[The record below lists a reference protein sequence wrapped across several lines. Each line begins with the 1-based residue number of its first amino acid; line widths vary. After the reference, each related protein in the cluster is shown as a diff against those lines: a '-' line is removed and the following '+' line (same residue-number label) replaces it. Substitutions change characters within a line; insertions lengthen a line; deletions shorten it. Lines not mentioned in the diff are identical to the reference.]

1 MGQTL
6 ACCGKSEAEVGEIK
20 TNKFYKDHG
29 VSSKFLQLSQR
40 EQIRIVV
47 RIQALFRGYL
57 ARKRVQ
63 QIKQSMGYRTNQGMM
78 VNYPVDANIPLN
90 YDNPDV
96 MVLPSFL
103 IFQNIREQL
112 GDFDYGQQPAETGRV
127 EYRDMVLLENGAKY
141 EGFW

>member
-6 ACCGKSEAEVGEIK
+6 ACCGKSDTEVGEVK
-20 TNKFYKDHG
+20 TNNFYKDHG
-29 VSSKFLQLSQR
+29 VSSRFLQLSLR
-40 EQIRIVV
+40 EQIRIVIK
-47 RIQALFRGYL
+47 IQALFRGYL

-96 MVLPSFL
+96 MVIKFISH
-103 IFQNIREQL
+103 IL
-112 GDFDYGQQPAETGRV
+112 GNQRAAWRFRLWPVTP
-127 EYRDMVLLENGAKY
+127 
-141 EGFW
+141 

>member
-96 MVLPSFL
+96 MVLLLF
-103 IFQNIREQL
+103 
-112 GDFDYGQQPAETGRV
+112 V
-127 EYRDMVLLENGAKY
+127 HLLEYQRVIG
-141 EGFW
+141 

>member
-96 MVLPSFL
+96 MVLLCFCSSFR
-103 IFQNIREQL
+103 ISESNWVISTMASNPPKQ
-112 GDFDYGQQPAETGRV
+112 GV
-127 EYRDMVLLENGAKY
+127 
-141 EGFW
+141 